1 MLHAENNRANLNL
14 SKPCLT
20 VCIYTMQ
27 KVDIA
32 KRVCSI
38 ICTPGISWPK
48 KTQEQTKT
56 KDNKKEENIDGTD
69 GNTY

>member
-1 MLHAENNRANLNL
+1 
-14 SKPCLT
+14 
-20 VCIYTMQ
+20 MQ